1 MKNLIPIEINE
12 ENRPRD
18 FEAFQLKLASPE
30 KVASWSYGE
39 VKKPETINY
48 RTLKPER
55 DGLFCAKIFGPV
67 RDYECLCGKYKKMRY
82 KGIKCE
88 KCGVEVTTSK
98 VRRSRMGHIELVTP
112 VAHIWYVN
120 SLPSRIGTLLGVKM
134 KDLERVL
141 YYEAYIVKNP
151 GDAYYD
157 HENTKP
163 VAKYDILNDDQYQSL
178 LQRYETVEA
187 DTGFEAEMGGEAIR
201 DLLEDFDLIEILGS
215 LKEDMENTNSE
226 TKKKA
231 LVKRLKV
238 VESFVNSGNRPEWM
252 MITMLPVLP
261 PDLRPLVA
269 LDGGK
274 FAVSDVND
282 LYRRVINR
290 NSRLKRLVDLE
301 APEIIIRNEKRML
314 QEAVDALFDNG
325 RRANAV
331 KGANKRPLKSL
342 SEVIKGKQGRFRQ
355 NLLGKRVDFSG
366 RSVIVVGPDLK
377 MDQCGLPKGMALE
390 LFKPHLL
397 AKLEDKGYA
406 TTIKQAK
413 RMIEEKTN
421 EVWECLEEVVD
432 GYPIMLNRAPTLHKL
447 SIQAFHPKLI
457 DGKAIQLHPLVCSA
471 FNADFDGDQMA
482 VHVPLSR
489 EAIAECKVLMLAS
502 GNILLP
508 ASGKAIAVPTQ
519 DMVLGLYY
527 MTRERDGVKG
537 ENKLFSN
544 IDEIMIAID
553 EGVLDVQAKIKT
565 AIDGRL
571 VYTTTGR
578 MIVKSILPDFV
589 PEELWNRVL
598 KKKDIGNLVDYIYK
612 VADTYSTAEIL
623 DNLKNLG
630 FKYSTEAGIS
640 ISIDDINVPESKAG
654 YVATS
659 KAKVVEIQKQ
669 YSAGLL
675 TEQERYNKIIDI
687 WTDTNN
693 TLANEMMKLIESD
706 KDGFNSIFMMADS
719 GARGSA
725 AQIRQLAGMR
735 GLMAKPDGSI
745 IETPIISNF
754 REGLNVLEYFIST
767 HGARKGLADTA
778 LKTANAG
785 YLTRKLVD
793 VSQNAK
799 ISEDDCGTH
808 EGVEISEININ
819 GELVESIEDR
829 VLGRVLAENII
840 DTITNEVLFV
850 EGTLISEEDAKSIKD
865 AGIKSAVIRTPITCK
880 VDKGVCAKCYGLN
893 LGKGK
898 LVRKGEAVG
907 IIAAQSI
914 GEPGTQLTLRTF
926 HIGGTAST
934 EQQDRQVVA
943 KKEGFI
949 RFYNLKTYVNQKGDH
964 IVANRRN
971 AAVLLVEPKIKAP
984 FAGKVTVDYVH
995 EEMIMTVEGKK
1006 ETAKFVLRKNDIAKN
1021 NELAGISGKMEG
1033 KFYLPYATG
1042 DKVEANE
1049 SVVEVIKEGWN
1060 IPNRIEYGSIFKV
1073 QDGEPIVQKIAAK
1086 ATGVVKYYKLV
1097 GDYLERI
1104 HDIKK
1109 GEVVEEKGLFAIIA
1123 DSEDR
1128 EATRH
1133 YIPRESVINADDNS
1147 EVGAKD
1153 FIAVPKEDEQKVI
1166 AEWDPYSK
1174 PIIAEADGTVT
1185 FEDIEPG
1192 TTATEQMDESGQARL
1207 VINEYIPAGL
1217 KPAILLATKDGEIKK
1232 YLLEPKTSILVS
1244 SGSEVKVA
1252 DELAKTPKAAAKSK
1266 DITGGLPRVSEL
1278 FEARKPKSPAVISEV
1293 AGMVRFGKP
1302 LRGKERIVIDTND
1315 GSSKEYLID
1324 KNREILVHA
1333 GEYVQIGEKLTDGL
1347 ISSHDI
1353 LRIQG
1358 EKALHYYMISEI
1370 QQVYRSQGVA
1380 ISDKHIEV
1388 IISQMLRQVKI
1399 VDSGDTNF
1407 ITGDLIS
1414 RRKLK
1419 EENERIIKM
1428 GGEPAIAE
1436 PTLLGVTRAAINA
1449 DSIISAASFQ
1459 ETTKVLTEAS
1469 IAGKT
1474 DYLEDLKENV
1484 ILGRMIPVGTGMYKD
1499 SRIKLKQ
1506 NEA

>member
-1 MKNLIPIEINE
+1 MKNLVPIEINE
-12 ENRPRD
+12 ESRPRD
-18 FEAFQLKLASPE
+18 FEAFKLKLASPE
-30 KVASWSYGE
+30 RIFSWSYGE

-141 YYEAYIVKNP
+141 YYEAYIVTNA
-151 GDAYYD
+151 GEAYYD
-157 HENTKP
+157 HENSKP
-163 VAKYDILNDDQYQSL
+163 LVKYDILNEEQYQSL
-178 LQRYETVEA
+178 LERFDT
-187 DTGFEAEMGGEAIR
+187 TGFSAKMGGQVTR
-201 DLLEDFDLIEILGS
+201 DLLEDFDLIEVLGT
-215 LKEDMENTNSE
+215 LKEEMQNTKSE

-231 LVKRLKV
+231 LIKRLKV

-301 APEIIIRNEKRML
+301 APEIIVRNEMRML

-366 RSVIVVGPDLK
+366 RSVIVVGPNLQ
-377 MDQCGLPKGMALE
+377 MDQCGLPKTMALE

-413 RMIEEKTN
+413 RMIEDKTN
-421 EVWECLEEVVD
+421 EVWECLQEVVD
-432 GYPIMLNRAPTLHKL
+432 GYPVMLNRAPTLHKL

-482 VHVPLSR
+482 VHIPLSR

-502 GNILLP
+502 NNILLP
-508 ASGKAIAVPTQ
+508 ASGKAIAVPSQ

-527 MTRERDGVKG
+527 MSLPRDGVKG
-537 ENKLFSN
+537 ENKLFSG

-553 EGVLDVQAKIKT
+553 EGVLDIQARIKT

-578 MIVKSILPDFV
+578 MILKSVLPDYV
-589 PEELWNRVL
+589 PEELWNKVM
-598 KKKDIGNLVDYIYK
+598 KKKDIGALVDFIYK
-612 VADTYSTAEIL
+612 EADIYATAEIL
-623 DNLKNLG
+623 DHLKDLG
-630 FKYSTEAGIS
+630 FKYSTDAGIS
-640 ISIDDINVPESKAG
+640 ISIDDINVPKSKEG
-654 YVATS
+654 HINES

-675 TEQERYNKIIDI
+675 TEQERYNKIVDI
-687 WTDTNN
+687 WTNTNN
-693 TLANEMMKLIESD
+693 TLANEMMKLIETD
-706 KDGFNSIFMMADS
+706 KNGFNSIYMMADS

-793 VSQNAK
+793 VSQNVK
-799 ISEDDCGTH
+799 VSEDDCGTH
-808 EGVEISEININ
+808 EGVEITEISVN
-819 GELVESIEDR
+819 GELIETIEDR
-829 VLGRVLAENII
+829 VQGRVLAENII
-840 DTITNEVLFV
+840 DPITNEVLFV
-850 EGTLISEEDAKSIKD
+850 EGTLVSEADAKNIREV
-865 AGIKSAVIRTPITCK
+865 GIKSVVIRTPITCK
-880 VDKGVCAKCYGLN
+880 ADKGVCTKCYGLN

-898 LVRKGEAVG
+898 LVKKGEAVG

-949 RFYNLKTYVNQKGDH
+949 RFYNLKTFTTKSGDK

-984 FAGKVTVDYVH
+984 FDGILTAEYVH
-995 EEMIMTVEGKK
+995 AEMLISIKGKK
-1006 ETAKFVLRKNDIAKN
+1006 ENVKFVLRKNDIAKS

-1033 KFYLPYATG
+1033 KFYLPYKTG
-1042 DKVEANE
+1042 DNVVANE
-1049 SVVEVIKEGWN
+1049 SIVELIKEGWN
-1060 IPNRIEYGSIFKV
+1060 IPTRIEYGSKFRV
-1073 QDGEPIVQKIAAK
+1073 EDGDPITQKIEAN
-1086 ATGVVKYYKLV
+1086 ATGTVKYYKLI
-1097 GDYLERI
+1097 GDYLDRV
-1104 HDIKK
+1104 HDITK
-1109 GEVVEEKGLFAIIA
+1109 GTIVEEKGLFAIIA
-1123 DSEDR
+1123 DSENR
-1128 EATRH
+1128 EAIRH
-1133 YIPRESVINADDNS
+1133 YIPRQSIIELDDNS
-1147 EVGAKD
+1147 QVEPKD
-1153 FIAVPKEDEQKVI
+1153 LIAIPEKNEQKII
-1166 AEWDPYSK
+1166 AEWDPYST
-1174 PIIAEADGTVT
+1174 PIIAEEDGTIG

-1192 TTATEQMDESGQARL
+1192 ITAVEQIDELSGQSRL
-1207 VINEYIPAGL
+1207 VINEYIPTGL
-1217 KPAILLATKDGEIKK
+1217 KPALLLATKNGEIKR
-1232 YLLEPKTSILVS
+1232 YLLEPKTSILIA
-1244 SGSEVKVA
+1244 SGAEVKVA
-1252 DELAKTPKAAAKSK
+1252 DELAKTPKAVAKSK

-1293 AGMVRFGKP
+1293 SGIVRFGKP
-1302 LRGKERIVIDTND
+1302 LRAKERIVIETND
-1315 GSSKEYLID
+1315 GNTKEYLVD
-1324 KNREILVHA
+1324 KNRQILVLA
-1333 GEYVQIGEKLTDGL
+1333 GEFVQVGEKLTDGL
-1347 ISSHDI
+1347 VSSYDI

-1407 ITGDLIS
+1407 INGDLIS
-1414 RRKLK
+1414 RRKLR
-1419 EENERIIKM
+1419 EENARIIAL

-1484 ILGRMIPVGTGMYKD
+1484 ILGRMIPVGTGMYKGYKV
-1499 SRIKLKQ
+1499 KLKQ
-1506 NEA
+1506 VET

>member
-18 FEAFQLKLASPE
+18 FEAFKLKLASPE
-30 KVASWSYGE
+30 RIHSWSYGE

-98 VRRSRMGHIELVTP
+98 VRRSRMGHIELATP

-151 GDAYYD
+151 GEAFYD
-157 HENTKP
+157 HENSNAL
-163 VAKYDILNDDQYQSL
+163 AKFDILNEEQYQSL
-178 LQRYETVEA
+178 LQRFD
-187 DTGFEAEMGGEAIR
+187 DTGFEAQMGGEAIR
-201 DLLEDFDLIEILGS
+201 DLLEDFDLIDVLVS

-238 VESFVNSGNRPEWM
+238 VESFVNSGNKPEWM

-366 RSVIVVGPDLK
+366 RSVIVVGPNLK

-421 EVWECLEEVVD
+421 EVWECLAEVVD
-432 GYPIMLNRAPTLHKL
+432 GYPVMLNRAPTLHKL

-457 DGKAIQLHPLVCSA
+457 EGKAIQLHPLVCSA

-482 VHVPLSR
+482 VHIPLSR
-489 EAIAECKVLMLAS
+489 EAIAECKILMLAS
-502 GNILLP
+502 NNILLP

-527 MTRERDGVKG
+527 MSLERVGVKG
-537 ENKLFSN
+537 ENKLFSG
-544 IDEIMIAID
+544 IDEIMIALD
-553 EGVLDVQAKIKT
+553 AGVLDTQAKIKT
-565 AIDGRL
+565 AIDGRI

-578 MIVKSILPDFV
+578 MIVKSVLPDFV
-589 PEELWNRVL
+589 PEELWNKVL
-598 KKKDIGNLVDYIYK
+598 KKKDIGALIDHIYK
-612 VADTYSTAEIL
+612 IADTYATAEIL
-623 DNLKNLG
+623 DNLKDLG
-630 FKYSTEAGIS
+630 FKYSTDAGIS
-640 ISIDDINVPESKAG
+640 ISIDDINVPETKEGYIKASK
-654 YVATS
+654 
-659 KAKVVEIQKQ
+659 KKVVETQQQ
-669 YSAGLL
+669 YAAGLL

-693 TLANEMMKLIESD
+693 TLANEMMKLIETD

-745 IETPIISNF
+745 IETPILSNF

-793 VSQNAK
+793 VSQNVK
-799 ISEDDCGTH
+799 VSEDDCGTH
-808 EGVEISEININ
+808 EGVEITEISVN
-819 GELVESIEDR
+819 GELVETIEDR
-829 VLGRVLAENII
+829 VQGRVLAENII
-840 DTITNEVLFV
+840 DPITNEVLYV
-850 EGTLISEEDAKSIKD
+850 EGTLISDVDAKNIKD
-865 AGIKSAVIRTPITCK
+865 VGIKSAVIRTPITCK
-880 VDKGVCAKCYGLN
+880 AAKGVCAKCYGLN

-898 LVRKGEAVG
+898 LVKKGEAVG
-907 IIAAQSI
+907 IISAQSI

-926 HIGGTAST
+926 HVGGTAST
-934 EQQDRQVVA
+934 EQQDRQIVA

-949 RFYNLKTYVNQKGDH
+949 RFYNLKTFTTRNGDS

-971 AAVLLVEPKIKAP
+971 AAVLLVEPKIKSP
-984 FAGKVTVDYVH
+984 FAGVVNVEFAH
-995 EEMIMTVEGKK
+995 EEMILTIKGKK
-1006 ETAKFVLRKNDIAKN
+1006 ETAKFVLRKNDIAKS

-1033 KFYLPYATG
+1033 KFYLPYGNG
-1042 DKVEANE
+1042 DKVEENE

-1060 IPNRIEYGSIFKV
+1060 IPNRIEYGSKFRV
-1073 QDGEPIVQKIAAK
+1073 LDGEPVVQKILANAS
-1086 ATGVVKYYKLV
+1086 GEIKYYKLK
-1097 GDYLERI
+1097 GDYLERYK
-1104 HDIKK
+1104 DIKK
-1109 GEVVEEKGLFAIIA
+1109 GSVIDEKGLFAIIA
-1123 DSEDR
+1123 DGEGR
-1128 EATRH
+1128 EAARH
-1133 YIPRESVINADDNS
+1133 YIPRESVIELDDNS
-1147 EVGAKD
+1147 VVSTKD
-1153 FIAVPKEDEQKVI
+1153 IIAQPEKDEKKII
-1166 AEWDPYSK
+1166 AEWDPYST
-1174 PIIAEADGTVT
+1174 PTIAEDNGVVT
-1185 FEDIEPG
+1185 FEDVEPG
-1192 TTATEQMDESGQARL
+1192 ITATEQLDDLSGQASL
-1207 VINEYIPAGL
+1207 VINEYIPAGM
-1217 KPAILLATKDGEIKK
+1217 KPAIVLATKSGEIKR
-1232 YLLEPKTSILVS
+1232 YLLGPKSSILVEN
-1244 SGSEVKVA
+1244 GAEVHVA
-1252 DELAKTPKAAAKSK
+1252 DELAKAPKAVAKSK

-1278 FEARKPKSPAVISEV
+1278 FEARRPKSPAVISEV
-1293 AGMVRFGKP
+1293 SGKVRFGKP
-1302 LRGKERIVIDTND
+1302 LRAKERIVIDTHD
-1315 GSSKEYLID
+1315 GQTKEYLVD
-1324 KNREILVHA
+1324 KNRQILVHA
-1333 GEYVQIGEKLTDGL
+1333 GEYVQVGEKLTDGL

-1407 ITGDLIS
+1407 IIGDLIS

-1419 EENERIIKM
+1419 EANERTVGM
-1428 GGEPAIAE
+1428 NGEPAIAE

-1499 SRIKLKQ
+1499 QKVKLKYR
-1506 NEA
+1506 EV